1 MNRAEFTAQQKIVE
15 TPSGRIAY
23 VEQGDGPV
31 AIFLHGILFNKYF
44 WRSQLAELR
53 SMRRCIALDLL
64 AHGATEMTPNQDVS
78 YDAQAAMI
86 EEFLDA
92 LNIKQIDLVANDTAT
107 GIAQIF
113 AVIHP
118 DRVRTLT
125 LTDGDTHDNLEPA
138 AFKEFLMMATRGEL
152 SMALESMLADKEIFR
167 SDRAMGLAYERADQ
181 VADDTIEE
189 YLRPFIS
196 ATSARSSAILPE
208 DLR

>member
-1 MNRAEFTAQQKIVE
+1 MNRAEFTAQRKIVE

-31 AIFLHGILFNKYF
+31 AVFLHGILLNKYF
-44 WRSQLAELR
+44 WRRQLAELR

-64 AHGATEMTPNQDVS
+64 AHGATEIAPDQEVS

-138 AFKEFLMMATRGEL
+138 AFKEFLTMATRGEL
-152 SMALESMLADKEIFR
+152 SKALESMLADKEIFR
-167 SDRAMGLAYERADQ
+167 SDRAMGLAYEQADQ
-181 VADDTIEE
+181 VAMIQLTAVH
-189 YLRPFIS
+189 FIS
-196 ATSARSSAILPE
+196 ATSARSSTILPK